1 MVPQSEGEQKDN
13 IIKDIEYQDIIKTKP
28 TTEANLPTKPKV
40 GPETMLM
47 LRHKIYSEIMFRCE
61 ECNEKFKNKIALAT
75 NSYSQN
81 RKYLENTEYFL

>member
-1 MVPQSEGEQKDN
+1 MVPQSESEQKDN

-28 TTEANLPTKPKV
+28 TTEANLPTKPKD
-40 GPETMLM
+40 GPETI
-47 LRHKIYSEIMFRCE
+47 LRHNIYSKIKFRCE

-75 NSYSQN
+75 NSYSHN